1 MKRLLLLVF
10 SMIFGSAIFAQ
21 NLDEYQWR
29 KRLLLVFSPSENSEL
44 LRQQLDLFLEQKA
57 ENKDRDL
64 IIFQIH
70 PDGGLIKNTRNLTK
84 RQAQKLFKQFDLP
97 QDQFNLLLIGKD
109 SGVKFRSRE
118 ITNMKTI
125 YNLIDQMP
133 MRRSEMKSK
142 FKK

>member
-10 SMIFGSAIFAQ
+10 SMVFGSAIFAQ

-29 KRLLLVFSPSENSEL
+29 KRLLLVFSPSEDSEL

-64 IIFQIH
+64 IVFQIY

-118 ITNMKTI
+118 LTSMKTI

-133 MRRSEMKSK
+133 MRQSEMKSK
-142 FKK
+142 FRK

>member
-64 IIFQIH
+64 IIFQIY

-118 ITNMKTI
+118 LTNMKTI